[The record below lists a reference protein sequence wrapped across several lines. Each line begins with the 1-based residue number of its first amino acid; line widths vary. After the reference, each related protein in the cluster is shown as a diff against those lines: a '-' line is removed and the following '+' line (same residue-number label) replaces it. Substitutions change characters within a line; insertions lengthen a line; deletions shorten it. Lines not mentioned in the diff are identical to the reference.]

1 MSGVIQYT
9 AAQSNY
15 YHYNRMYSGLL
26 DLPWWGYVAATLA
39 MTHVTIAAVTIY
51 LHRHSAHRALD
62 LHPLVSHFFRLWLW
76 LTTGMETKEWTA
88 VHRKHHARCETPDD
102 PHSPQILGI
111 GKVLWQGADLYKAE
125 TKNRDTL
132 EKFGQGTPDDWLERN
147 VYTRHSVIG
156 IAIMM
161 VIDIVL
167 FGFIGV
173 TIWAVQMMW
182 IPFFAAGIINGV
194 GHYWGYR
201 NFQAEDASRN
211 IVPWGI
217 IIGGEELHNNH
228 HAYATSAR
236 LSSKWWEFDIGWLYI
251 RIMAMLGLA
260 RVKKIAPRIR
270 FAPKTQCDLDTLQAV
285 ITHRYEVLT
294 KYARSLR
301 RTCAEEIKQLKAAHA
316 VRIDRRLLRRLLHSD
331 EQQLTAQERERMR
344 EVLSS
349 SRVLDTVTSMRKELA
364 ALWQRSSA
372 SKDELVRQL
381 EDWCHRAEAS
391 GIVALEEFSRRLRC
405 YQLAP
410 A

>member
-1 MSGVIQYT
+1 
-9 AAQSNY
+9 
-15 YHYNRMYSGLL
+15 MYSGLF

-39 MTHVTIAAVTIY
+39 MTHITIAAVTIY

-62 LHPLVSHFFRLWLW
+62 LHPLVSHFFRCWLW
-76 LTTGMETKEWTA
+76 LTTGMGTKEWTA
-88 VHRKHHARCETPDD
+88 VHRKHHARCETPED

-111 GKVLWQGADLYKAE
+111 GKIMWQGADLYKAE

-132 EKFGQGTPDDWLERN
+132 ERFGQGTPEDWIERN
-147 VYTRHSVIG
+147 LYTPHSVTG
-156 IAIMM
+156 IAIRMM
-161 VIDIVL
+161 VDFAL
-167 FGFIGV
+167 FGFIGI

-201 NFQAEDASRN
+201 NFQSEDASRN

-228 HAYATSAR
+228 HAYPTSAR
-236 LSSKWWEFDIGWLYI
+236 LSSKWWEFDAGWMYI
-251 RIMAMLGLA
+251 RSMEMLGLA
-260 RVKKIAPRIR
+260 RVKKIVPRINL
-270 FAPKTQCDLDTLQAV
+270 APKSECDLETLQAV
-285 ITHRYEVLT
+285 ITHRYDVLA
-294 KYARSLR
+294 KYARSLK

-316 VRIDRRLLRRLLHSD
+316 VRVDRRLLKRWLQSD
-331 EQQLTAQERERMR
+331 EQRLSVLERERMR
-344 EVLSS
+344 EVLNN
-349 SRVLDTVTSMRKELA
+349 SRVLDTVNSMRQDLTL
-364 ALWQRSSA
+364 LWQRSSA

-391 GIVALEEFSRRLRC
+391 GIVALEDFSRRLRC